1 MSAGLARPRAV
12 LFDWDNTLVDS
23 WETLRV
29 AINAALVAFGQ
40 TPWTIAETRQRVRR
54 SLRDSF
60 PELFGED
67 WQRARDVFYRTFE
80 AEHLKTVTA
89 LPGAAAL
96 VAALAADLPL
106 GVVSNKHGDLLRREV
121 VHLGWSGHFRSLV
134 GAADAPRDKPDRA
147 PVDKALAAL
156 AESGIE
162 TPQNQDVWF
171 VGDTALDMQTAHAAG
186 CIPVLF
192 GAGHGEEAALAAY
205 PPLFRVETLD
215 DLGRIWRGLQLPRD
229 RPKSFP

>member
-40 TPWTIAETRQRVRR
+40 TPWTIAQTRQRVRR

-106 GVVSNKHGDLLRREV
+106 GVVSNKHGELLRREV

-147 PVDKALAAL
+147 PVDKALAVL
-156 AESGIE
+156 AGSGIE
-162 TPQNQDVWF
+162 PPPNQDVWF

>member
-54 SLRDSF
+54 SLRDSV

-162 TPQNQDVWF
+162 TPQSQDVWF

-215 DLGRIWRGLQLPRD
+215 DLGQIWRGLQLHRD